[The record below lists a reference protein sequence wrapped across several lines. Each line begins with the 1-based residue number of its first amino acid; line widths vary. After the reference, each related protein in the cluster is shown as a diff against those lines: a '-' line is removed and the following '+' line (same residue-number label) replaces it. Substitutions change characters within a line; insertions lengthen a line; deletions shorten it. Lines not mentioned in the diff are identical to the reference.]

1 MIYYFNDEND
11 YENFFGNKIIKSI
24 FLVSTLNMQ
33 ISKHLNIFPAAL
45 LTMQTHMRN
54 L

>member
-24 FLVSTLNMQ
+24 
-33 ISKHLNIFPAAL
+33 K
-45 LTMQTHMRN
+45 N
-54 L
+54 LKSIIYG